1 MLRSPRWFRLVLVPN
16 VVLKVISFH
25 AMLKS
30 WLRQEGNETY
40 ENIVR
45 LKLKASVV
53 ICFASVDKTYKG
65 DNNVVSDHFVDVNK
79 T

>member
-1 MLRSPRWFRLVLVPN
+1 MVKPPKWFRLVLVPN
-16 VVLKVISFH
+16 VVLKVINFH
-25 AMLKS
+25 AMLKF
-30 WLRQEGNETY
+30 WLCQEGNETY

-65 DNNVVSDHFVDVNK
+65 DNNAVSDHFVDVNK